1 MVIFTLM
8 TTRFHRTSW
17 AFMENLGLGGSAGLF
32 NDV

>member
-1 MVIFTLM
+1 M